1 MQLVER
7 AISDQTPCH
16 MLTQVTQTKKTQTIS
31 VLLVDDEQQFRA
43 GVRTF
48 LSCSQIQDRAI
59 KVIGAADYPAL
70 ALSLIKQY
78 SPDLILIDM
87 ELTEGDGLSLLQQLR
102 DSNTLSR
109 TRTLVLS
116 SHQEDYWIY
125 QAMQLG
131 ANGYVF
137 KSQVSQ
143 QLLDAIATV
152 MQNQIYL
159 PSEVAT
165 GFFRRF
171 QKTQASLPLQLGQ
184 PCNLSHRENDVL
196 YWLVQGASNDQIAK
210 QLYITVAT
218 VKVHL
223 TNIFLKLQVTSRT
236 QAIVAA
242 IRMNLI

>member
-7 AISDQTPCH
+7 AISDQTPCR
-16 MLTQVTQTKKTQTIS
+16 MLTQVTQTKKPKTIS
-31 VLLVDDEQQFRA
+31 VLLVDDEHQFRTGIRA
-43 GVRTF
+43 F
-48 LSCSQIQDRAI
+48 LSRSQIQDRDI

-70 ALSLIKQY
+70 ALSLSKQH

-87 ELTEGDGLSLLQQLR
+87 ELNEGDGLSLLQQLR
-102 DSNTLSR
+102 DSNITSK
-109 TRTLVLS
+109 TIVLS
-116 SHQEDYWIY
+116 DHQEDYWIY

-137 KSQVSQ
+137 KGQVSQ

-159 PSEVAT
+159 SPEVAT
-165 GFFRRF
+165 SFFRRF

-184 PCNLSHRENDVL
+184 PCNLSDRENEIL

-210 QLYITVAT
+210 QLYISVAT
-218 VKVHL
+218 VKAHL

-242 IRMNLI
+242 IKMNLV

>member
-1 MQLVER
+1 
-7 AISDQTPCH
+7 
-16 MLTQVTQTKKTQTIS
+16 MLTQVTQTKKTKTIS
-31 VLLVDDEQQFRA
+31 VLLVDDEQQFRT

-48 LSCSQIQDRAI
+48 LSCSQIQDWTI
-59 KVIGAADYPAL
+59 EVIGAADYPAL
-70 ALSLIKQY
+70 ALSLTKQY

-87 ELTEGDGLSLLQQLR
+87 ELTQGDGLSLLQQLR
-102 DSNTLSR
+102 DSNTNSK
-109 TRTLVLS
+109 TLVLS
-116 SHQEDYWIY
+116 GHHEDYWIY

-137 KSQVSQ
+137 KGQVSQ

-159 PSEVAT
+159 PPEVAT
-165 GFFRRF
+165 SFFKRF
-171 QKTQASLPLQLGQ
+171 QKTQASLPLKLGQ
-184 PCNLSHRENDVL
+184 PCNLSDRENEIL

-210 QLYITVAT
+210 QLYISVAT
-218 VKVHL
+218 VKAHL

-242 IRMNLI
+242 IKMNLV